1 MGCGSSNVVAPELAP
16 SKPPPESQD
25 LSSSSIS
32 LTGSRQSVK
41 IRQRK
46 ARSSDALQSG
56 STASLSSEIEQDAQA
71 SEVTSIS
78 SRNISGKSKASASS
92 GDSGLGE
99 EYKEIITDKSDET
112 LRENASIPGELEKPS
127 LSIDGSGVNND
138 RGRSKSTG
146 SNSSEKEQPLPNG
159 IRHVKFAEKIIGE
172 LPDSP
177 SILKRPV
184 SRGGVAFDVV
194 VGDNLSPQMPVFSSS
209 AKRRKR
215 LSYQELQEKQK
226 LVVQRKKVRQQNS
239 THPSTPN

>member
-16 SKPPPESQD
+16 LKPPPESQD
-25 LSSSSIS
+25 ISSSSVSS

-41 IRQRK
+41 VRQRK
-46 ARSSDALQSG
+46 SRSSNALQA
-56 STASLSSEIEQDAQA
+56 STTSLSSEIEQDAQT

-78 SRNISGKSKASASS
+78 SRNISGKSKASAFS

-112 LRENASIPGELEKPS
+112 LRENASIPGELEEPS
-127 LSIDGSGVNND
+127 LSINSSGVNNE

-159 IRHVKFAEKIIGE
+159 IRHVKFAEELIGE

-184 SRGGVAFDVV
+184 SRGGMAFDVV

-215 LSYQELQEKQK
+215 LSYQEIQEKQK
-226 LVVQRKKVRQQNS
+226 LVVQRKMVRQQNS
-239 THPSTPN
+239 IPI